1 MNSIQSAVSPPPR
14 AWPIDQRQIHLRN
27 AQRIAD
33 ERHLLPILDDLRL
46 ACRTSSPVI
55 E

>member
-1 MNSIQSAVSPPPR
+1 
-14 AWPIDQRQIHLRN
+14 LRN

-33 ERHLLPILDDLRL
+33 ERHQLPILDDLRL
-46 ACRTSSPVI
+46 ACRANSPAI